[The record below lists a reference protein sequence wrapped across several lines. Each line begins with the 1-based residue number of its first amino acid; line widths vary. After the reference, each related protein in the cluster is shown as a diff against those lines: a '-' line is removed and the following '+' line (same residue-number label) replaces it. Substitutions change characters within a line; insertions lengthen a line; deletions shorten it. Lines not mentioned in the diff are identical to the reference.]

1 MKKFGLVCAILASLL
16 MSSEILAQRSY
27 SSGGSR
33 SSGSSSGGSRS
44 SFGSSS
50 GSRSGS
56 SFGSS
61 SGRSSGSSF
70 GSSSGGGKSYSSG
83 GGSKSSGSLFG
94 GSSSGGSKNYSSGT
108 PSGGTKSPSASSGSK
123 NYSSGGSLFGGS
135 KADSPSKYSSG
146 KSTPPAA
153 TNPSASSGGK
163 SYSSGKSPPADT
175 PNASTS
181 SGSKYSSGV
190 PPPSSNSGTANS
202 RKPTS
207 SSFNSGLSE
216 SAKKQESKIAYEKA
230 TAPKASFTDS
240 QGKTVNVNP
249 ADKRV
254 ETIRTIPVEKYT
266 TRNVRVQNFYGPT
279 YGSPIPQQ
287 YSMFQHDPFY
297 NVWFWMWLMDRNR
310 CPEGVYYDHLYNHR
324 KNISDEQWKE
334 LVKKDAQLEV
344 KLAALEK
351 ERNGVRNEAYVPPQF
366 ADNPDLMYTDKLV
379 EASVN
384 PVAVTVPEPEPEEE
398 ATGEVSNAGW
408 WVLGIMLGLG
418 VLGVIFYLVFVK
430 EW

>member
-1 MKKFGLVCAILASLL
+1 MKKFGLICAILASLL

-27 SSGGSR
+27 SSGGSK
-33 SSGSSSGGSRS
+33 SSGSSFGGSRS
-44 SFGSSS
+44 SG
-50 GSRSGS
+50 GS

-61 SGRSSGSSF
+61 SG
-70 GSSSGGGKSYSSG
+70 KSYSSG
-83 GGSKSSGSLFG
+83 SGGSKSSGSLFG
-94 GSSSGGSKNYSSGT
+94 GSSSGGTS
-108 PSGGTKSPSASSGSK
+108 SGGTKSPSASSGSK
-123 NYSSGGSLFGGS
+123 YSSGSGSGSGSLFSGG
-135 KADSPSKYSSG
+135 KADRPSASGSKYSSG
-146 KSTPPAA
+146 KSPAA
-153 TNPSASSGGK
+153 TNPSASSGK

-190 PPPSSNSGTANS
+190 PPPNGNNSGTVS

-207 SSFNSGLSE
+207 SSFNSGLSD

-230 TAPKASFTDS
+230 TAPKPSFTDS

-249 ADKRV
+249 TDKRV

-266 TRNVRVQNFYGPT
+266 TRTTRVQNFYGPT

-287 YSMFQHDPFY
+287 YSIFQHDPFY

-310 CPEGVYYDHLYNHR
+310 CPESVYYDHLYNHR
-324 KNISDEQWKE
+324 NNISDEQWNE

-351 ERNGVRNEAYVPPQF
+351 ERNGVRDEGYVPPQF
-366 ADNPDLMYTDKLV
+366 SDNPDLMYTDNLV

-384 PVAVTVPEPEPEEE
+384 PVVVPEPESPQE
-398 ATGEVSNAGW
+398 GSSGW
-408 WVLGIMLGLG
+408 
-418 VLGVIFYLVFVK
+418 LVFWVFCVVVAFFVYIFFIKDFNYFK
-430 EW
+430 EL